1 MNNSFSRRLKMLG
14 MLLLLLGLITG
25 LVLMNFKNPRMGLS
39 SHLEGILNGLL
50 LVAAGFLWD
59 ELKLATRAKRSAG
72 WLLLYGT
79 YSNWFFTLL
88 AAVLGTSRITP
99 IAGAGYTGTRLQ
111 ENILSAG
118 FILVGL
124 SMLVAVT
131 LMVYGLRSK
140 FKA

>member
-1 MNNSFSRRLKMLG
+1 MFLF
-14 MLLLLLGLITG
+14 LLGLITG

-39 SHLEGILNGLL
+39 SHLEGVMNGLL
-50 LVAAGFLWD
+50 LVAAGFLWN
-59 ELKLATRAKRSAG
+59 ELKLSARARQTAG

-79 YSNWFFTLL
+79 FSNWFFTLL

-99 IAGAGYTGTRLQ
+99 IAGAGYTGTGIQ
-111 ENILSAG
+111 ENIISAG

-124 SMLVAVT
+124 TMTFAVT
-131 LMVYGLRSK
+131 MIVYGLRGK

>member
-1 MNNSFSRRLKMLG
+1 MVNSFSRRLKMLG
-14 MLLLLLGLITG
+14 MFLFLLGLITG
-25 LVLMNFKNPRMGLS
+25 LVLMNFKNPRMALS
-39 SHLEGILNGLL
+39 SHLEGVMNGLL

-59 ELKLATRAKRSAG
+59 ELKLSAGARQTAG

-79 YSNWFFTLL
+79 FSNWFFTLL

-111 ENILSAG
+111 ENIVAAG

-124 SMLVAVT
+124 TMIVAVT
-131 LMVYGLRSK
+131 MMVYGLRGK